1 MFSREVSLSEVAYQ
15 ISIFLIM
22 MQATIKGILL
32 IPKKKNIAELIEK
45 LGATWTKGNLN
56 ERQIR
61 SKKFIFK
68 RMDVCLKIYYWG
80 SMLACWNIELAPGLV
95 TIVKLAM
102 GQDTIL
108 LLPFGVAFPFD
119 PRKNWITYIL
129 VYVYE
134 MYSAFRFTYV
144 YIGIEILMVTLCALL
159 SAEFSILR
167 DDFRHIEPESEETDN
182 TALKNLV
189 RKHQQ
194 LLMYT
199 QLLDEI
205 FNKIL
210 FFDLLFVTGIMC
222 LFGFGATVA
231 GGVVELVN
239 DFFSVI
245 ALLLPVFIFCYYS
258 EQVKEEC
265 VGIAE
270 AAYDNKWY
278 QGSESYKR
286 IIRFVITRAQKPCCL
301 TSMGYAPITLNTFS
315 RVMSTTWSYFSLIR
329 TVFSED

>member
-1 MFSREVSLSEVAYQ
+1 MERLPDEVSKPLFLSIDVLSRSNFQIWNHYSTWKKIHIFYMIPCVIVFFIGNALYTINMFSRDVSLSEVAYQ
-15 ISIFLIM
+15 ISIFLIII
-22 MQATIKGILL
+22 QATVKGILL
-32 IPKKKNIAELIEK
+32 IPKKKKIAELIEK

-56 ERQIR
+56 EQQIR

-68 RMDVCLKIYYWG
+68 RMDFCLK
-80 SMLACWNIELAPGLV
+80 
-95 TIVKLAM
+95 T
-102 GQDTIL
+102 
-108 LLPFGVAFPFD
+108 
-119 PRKNWITYIL
+119 
-129 VYVYE
+129 
-134 MYSAFRFTYV
+134 FRYTYV

-159 SAEFSILR
+159 SAEFAILR
-167 DDFRHIEPESEETDN
+167 DDFRQIEPESEETNN

-189 RKHQQ
+189 QKHQQ

-199 QLLDEI
+199 QLLDAI

-245 ALLLPVFIFCYYS
+245 ALLLPVLIFCYFS

-286 IIRFVITRAQKPCCL
+286 IIRFVIIRAQEPCCL

-315 RVMSTTWSYFSLIR
+315 RVVSTTWSYFSLIR